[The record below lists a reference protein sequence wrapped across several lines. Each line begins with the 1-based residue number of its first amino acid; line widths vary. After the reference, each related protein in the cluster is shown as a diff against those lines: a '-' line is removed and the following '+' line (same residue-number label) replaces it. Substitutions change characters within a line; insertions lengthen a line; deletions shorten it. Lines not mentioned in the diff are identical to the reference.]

1 MTRIDEKLALAL
13 GFDADPACSIDTYC
27 ADIVTHDG
35 TIEAHHYIVI
45 ADGNV
50 AWAAD
55 GFDIARWLDTGGSD
69 YQDLCDA
76 VEPIDD
82 VQIALDFFEQT
93 GGILTGTGGGVVA
106 SCRDLAALADIPVDA
121 TIEELV
127 DDADTNHLVS
137 TLVDYAQSGFVSRS
151 ANARQR
157 AIRFVLGA
165 AIDAV
170 PY

>member
-1 MTRIDEKLALAL
+1 MTRIAEKLALAL
-13 GFDADPACSIDTYC
+13 GFDADPACSIDTYS
-27 ADIVTHDG
+27 ADILTDDG
-35 TIEAHHYIVI
+35 TVEERDYIVI
-45 ADGNV
+45 ADGYL

-55 GFDIARWLDTGGSD
+55 GYDIARWLDAGGSD

-76 VEPIDD
+76 VECIDD
-82 VQIALDFFEQT
+82 VQIALDFYEQT

-106 SCRDLAALADIPVDA
+106 SSRDLDALADIPVDA

-137 TLVDYAQSGFVSRS
+137 TLVDYVESGFLSRS

-157 AIRFVLGA
+157 AIRFVMGA